1 MKNRKNSADNLSKEL
16 TESKEPNDNAVETV
30 DRLLTTFADNQD
42 IVSLLFQLR
51 RQLIDQEITYQEARS
66 SLVELESA
74 LDKVTSPANRIG
86 IFVSSPEPGIALLF
100 VGGTEYFSNID
111 SRVKLSELRP
121 GCRVL
126 VNEAFAVVGNLGP
139 TSGGSVA
146 KVSDLLDDGR
156 IRVSQ
161 GHGSQDLVV
170 ERGFDLKNVDLGIG
184 DEVRVDPSFKV
195 VLERLQTSE
204 SKEYFIENTNKY
216 SENYITFNMIE
227 LTPKSLV
234 GIEEFNNQYFKKLD
248 EIDEMIVG
256 GENASTI
263 INKFNLRK
271 PILVMMNKDGKDIN
285 FNKVENITDTI
296 LNTVFKLD
304 EIENISL
311 LETDNKYFIIEFV
324 KKEIIQQKLEDKEVK
339 KLVLSDLK
347 KQTKRKF
354 ISEIISKINQN
365 NFSKLDFDKF
375 AKNQSLNI
383 EKINLI
389 SINDNKILKN
399 EIVEQVYSF
408 AEKKVVLIH
417 DTTFSENYLVY
428 INDIKNDNIDKNSAD
443 YEKYNKLSKNKI
455 RNELYNTY
463 DNYIKSKYK
472 IDINYKVLKSVQ
484 NYFN

>member
-1 MKNRKNSADNLSKEL
+1 MLAPLRKFSQSIYAKILLGIIVIPFVFWGMGSTLTGGNKNIIVKIDNDKYSIQEFTSFVQRYVDPNQPVNQNQIENLLLNFIGDKLIEKEIEFFEIKLSDKSLSNLIKKQKEFQRNNKFSRTEYEKFLLKNGTSAVFFEKNILRQEQKNQLLSFIGSGIYTSNFLVNNSFNKI
-16 TESKEPNDNAVETV
+16 
-30 DRLLTTFADNQD
+30 NQKR
-42 IVSLLFQLR
+42 SL
-51 RQLIDQEITYQEARS
+51 QLINLKEA
-66 SLVELESA
+66 
-74 LDKVTSPANRIG
+74 
-86 IFVSSPEPGIALLF
+86 
-100 VGGTEYFSNID
+100 FSD
-111 SRVKLSELRP
+111 KLS
-121 GCRVL
+121 
-126 VNEAFAVVGNLGP
+126 F
-139 TSGGSVA
+139 
-146 KVSDLLDDGR
+146 SDDR
-156 IRVSQ
+156 I
-161 GHGSQDLVV
+161 
-170 ERGFDLKNVDLGIG
+170 
-184 DEVRVDPSFKV
+184 
-195 VLERLQTSE
+195 
-204 SKEYFIENTNKY
+204 KEYFIENTNKY

-428 INDIKNDNIDKNSAD
+428 INDIRNDNIDKNSAD

>member
-1 MKNRKNSADNLSKEL
+1 MLAPLRKFSQSIYAKILLGIIVIPFVFWGMGSTLTGGNKNIIVKIDNDKYSIQEFTSFVQRYVDPNQPVNQNQIENLLLNFIGDKLIEKEIEFFEIKLSDKSLSNLIKKQKEFQRNNKFSRTEYEKFLLKNGTSAVFFEKNILRQEQKNQLLSFIGSGIYTSNFLVNNSFNKI
-16 TESKEPNDNAVETV
+16 
-30 DRLLTTFADNQD
+30 NQKR
-42 IVSLLFQLR
+42 SL
-51 RQLIDQEITYQEARS
+51 QLINLKEA
-66 SLVELESA
+66 
-74 LDKVTSPANRIG
+74 
-86 IFVSSPEPGIALLF
+86 
-100 VGGTEYFSNID
+100 FSD
-111 SRVKLSELRP
+111 KLSL
-121 GCRVL
+121 
-126 VNEAFAVVGNLGP
+126 
-139 TSGGSVA
+139 
-146 KVSDLLDDGR
+146 SDDR
-156 IRVSQ
+156 I
-161 GHGSQDLVV
+161 
-170 ERGFDLKNVDLGIG
+170 
-184 DEVRVDPSFKV
+184 
-195 VLERLQTSE
+195 
-204 SKEYFIENTNKY
+204 KEYFIENTNKY

-428 INDIKNDNIDKNSAD
+428 INDIKNDNIDRNSAD

>member
-1 MKNRKNSADNLSKEL
+1 MLAPLRKLSQSIYAKILLGIIVIPFVFWGMGSTLTGGNKNIIVKIDNDKYSIQEFTSFVQRYVDPNQPVNQNQIENLLLNFIGDKLIEKEIEFFEIKLSDKSLSNLIKKQKEFQRNNKFSRTEYEKFLLKNGTSAVFFEKNILRQEQKNQLLSFIGSGIYTSNFLVNNSFNKI
-16 TESKEPNDNAVETV
+16 
-30 DRLLTTFADNQD
+30 NQKR
-42 IVSLLFQLR
+42 SL
-51 RQLIDQEITYQEARS
+51 QLINLKEA
-66 SLVELESA
+66 
-74 LDKVTSPANRIG
+74 
-86 IFVSSPEPGIALLF
+86 
-100 VGGTEYFSNID
+100 FSD
-111 SRVKLSELRP
+111 KLS
-121 GCRVL
+121 
-126 VNEAFAVVGNLGP
+126 F
-139 TSGGSVA
+139 
-146 KVSDLLDDGR
+146 SDDR
-156 IRVSQ
+156 I
-161 GHGSQDLVV
+161 
-170 ERGFDLKNVDLGIG
+170 
-184 DEVRVDPSFKV
+184 
-195 VLERLQTSE
+195 
-204 SKEYFIENTNKY
+204 KEYFIENTNKY

-428 INDIKNDNIDKNSAD
+428 INDIRNDNIDKNSAD

>member
-1 MKNRKNSADNLSKEL
+1 MLAPLRKFSQSIYAKILLGIIVIPFVFWGMGSTLTGGNKNIIVKIDNDKYSIQEFTSFVQRYVDPNQPVNQNQIENLLLNFIGDKLIEKEIEFFEIKLSDKSLSNLIKKQKEFQRNNKFSRTEYEKFLLKNGTSAVFFEKNILRQEQKNQLLSFIGSGIYTSNFLVNNSFNKI
-16 TESKEPNDNAVETV
+16 
-30 DRLLTTFADNQD
+30 NQKR
-42 IVSLLFQLR
+42 SL
-51 RQLIDQEITYQEARS
+51 QLINLKEA
-66 SLVELESA
+66 
-74 LDKVTSPANRIG
+74 
-86 IFVSSPEPGIALLF
+86 
-100 VGGTEYFSNID
+100 FSD
-111 SRVKLSELRP
+111 KLS
-121 GCRVL
+121 
-126 VNEAFAVVGNLGP
+126 F
-139 TSGGSVA
+139 
-146 KVSDLLDDGR
+146 SDDR
-156 IRVSQ
+156 I
-161 GHGSQDLVV
+161 
-170 ERGFDLKNVDLGIG
+170 
-184 DEVRVDPSFKV
+184 
-195 VLERLQTSE
+195 
-204 SKEYFIENTNKY
+204 KEYFIENTNKY

-428 INDIKNDNIDKNSAD
+428 INDIKNDNIDRNSAD